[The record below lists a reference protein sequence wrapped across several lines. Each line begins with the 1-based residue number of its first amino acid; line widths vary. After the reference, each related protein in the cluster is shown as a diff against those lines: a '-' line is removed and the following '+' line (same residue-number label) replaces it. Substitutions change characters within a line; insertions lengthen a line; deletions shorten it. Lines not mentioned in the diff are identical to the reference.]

1 MCVCVCVCFF
11 FKQKTA
17 YEMRISDWSS
27 DVCSSDLTAEHGFAA
42 LRELDSNQDGVIDS
56 QDAAFSEL
64 KIWRDANDNGRTDIG
79 ELLSLSEAG
88 IASLQTQWSESTFID
103 SNGQA
108 HRQTGSVTRL
118 DGSSAAASDVWFSVD
133 AGFRVN
139 GQDVAVSNEIVRLP
153 NVRAFGDL
161 MDLRQA
167 MALDPV
173 LKGLVE
179 SFIATEY
186 PIERAEIGRAHV

>member
-1 MCVCVCVCFF
+1 MFGSNTRL
-11 FKQKTA
+11 QDGT
-17 YEMRISDWSS
+17 
-27 DVCSSDLTAEHGFAA
+27 TAEHGFAA

-133 AGFRVN
+133 ARSEEHTSELQSLMRN
-139 GQDVAVSNEIVRLP
+139 SYAV
-153 NVRAFGDL
+153 FC
-161 MDLRQA
+161 
-167 MALDPV
+167 
-173 LKGLVE
+173 LKK
-179 SFIATEY
+179 
-186 PIERAEIGRAHV
+186 